1 MLLYKNY
8 IIFTIKLITHLIMK
22 VPYVFNL
29 SLLLLFLICNK
40 ISGRIIIRTPERLSA
55 LFPSKLTYK

>member
-1 MLLYKNY
+1 MIYIKNY

-29 SLLLLFLICNK
+29 SLLLLFLISNK
-40 ISGRIIIRTPERLSA
+40 VSGRIIIRTPERLGS
-55 LFPSKLTYK
+55 LFVSKLNYK

>member
-22 VPYVFNL
+22 VSYIFNL
-29 SLLLLFLICNK
+29 SLFLLFLISNK
-40 ISGRIIIRTPERLSA
+40 VSGRIIIRTPERLGS
-55 LFPSKLTYK
+55 LFVSKLIYK